1 MVTISRTRRDSP
13 VHFPVGYNVS
23 IGILAIRVLRLMFQ
37 SAYFQYRNYSPEI
50 VQRFRA
56 SFA

>member
-1 MVTISRTRRDSP
+1 MVTNSRTRRNSP

-23 IGILAIRVLRLMFQ
+23 IGILAIRVLRLVFQ
-37 SAYFQYRNYSPEI
+37 SAEFQFRNYSPEI

-56 SFA
+56 SFG